1 MHKILIVLLFFF
13 SLTTTFSQSSVN
25 VTGQLRDV
33 NTLENLAFANVTVQ
47 NSTDNSMVTG
57 AITDDNGRFEILGL
71 STGKY
76 TLLFSFIG
84 YETVQKPLIAGG
96 LNSVFDLGQIALQQ
110 SAEQLNE
117 VQIVGQEATTNSD
130 LNKKSFNLEQH

>member
-25 VTGQLRDV
+25 VTGQLRDA

-47 NSTDNSMVTG
+47 NATDNSMVTG

-84 YETVQKPLIAGG
+84 YETVETGCWARSYYQ
-96 LNSVFDLGQIALQQ
+96 
-110 SAEQLNE
+110 
-117 VQIVGQEATTNSD
+117 
-130 LNKKSFNLEQH
+130 

>member
-1 MHKILIVLLFFF
+1 MRKILIVLLFFF
-13 SLTTTFSQSSVN
+13 SITTAFSQSSVN
-25 VTGQLRDV
+25 VTGQLRDAS
-33 NTLENLAFANVTVQ
+33 TLENLAFTNITVQ
-47 NSTDNSMVTG
+47 NATDNSMVTG

-84 YETVQKPLIAGG
+84 YETVEKPLIAGG
-96 LNSVFDLGQIALQQ
+96 LNSVFDLGQILLQP

-117 VQIVGQEATTNSD
+117 VQIIGLDDATNSD
-130 LNKKSFNLEQH
+130 LNKK